1 MTKES
6 LKPMRMHIDPK
17 DFWSFQESL
26 GLKDHIDD
34 NDKHI
39 KVYNAGGKLV
49 TEYDK
54 VRHMIKIY

>member
-6 LKPMRMHIDPK
+6 LKPMRMRMDLK
-17 DFWSFQESL
+17 GFWSFQESL
-26 GLKDHIDD
+26 GFNDRIDD

-54 VRHMIKIY
+54 VRHIIKVY